1 VIFVTV
7 GGQIPF
13 DRLVRAVDEWA
24 GARSGVHVF
33 AQIGLSEFRPRNI
46 DWTEFLTPEEFRQ
59 RVESARALVAHAGMG
74 SILTA
79 LEFGRPILVLPRRAD
94 LHETRTDHQIA
105 TARRFQS
112 RGYVDAAFD
121 EKELWD
127 HLDALEAARDREPI
141 SDSASPRLI
150 HALRAFIDAA

>member
-13 DRLVRAVDEWA
+13 DRLVRGVDEWA
-24 GARSGVHVF
+24 GARSDVHVF
-33 AQIGLSEFRPRNI
+33 AQIGLSELRPRNI

-59 RVESARALVAHAGMG
+59 RVQSARALVAHAGMG

-79 LEFGRPILVLPRRAD
+79 LEFGKPILVL
-94 LHETRTDHQIA
+94 
-105 TARRFQS
+105 
-112 RGYVDAAFD
+112 
-121 EKELWD
+121 LWD

-141 SDSASPRLI
+141 SDAASSRLI
-150 HALRAFIDAA
+150 HTLRAFIEAA